1 MGYDYLAL
9 YVFTKRGSVKRVIGK
24 VGVGKE
30 SGIFVK
36 NKIFT
41 KWRLGLAKLQS

>member
-30 SGIFVK
+30 SGIPLFPP
-36 NKIFT
+36 N
-41 KWRLGLAKLQS
+41 

>member
-30 SGIFVK
+30 SGTPLK
-36 NKIFT
+36 SPKINP
-41 KWRLGLAKLQS
+41 L